1 MRLAFAGATA
11 LLLCAAMACGSGDAE
26 PRPTPTLL
34 PPEISPVLRIL
45 GEGSLQLEI
54 QPGGRRRIEPLKLA
68 QTFGTP
74 PDCASLVFLFRWRM
88 NGDDEVRFEGQLRGS
103 IVAIEHGNNG
113 SASVGCMVVEAVNDG
128 DETIHGDLRYYVAES
143 R

>member
-1 MRLAFAGATA
+1 MRLAFAGASVV
-11 LLLCAAMACGSGDAE
+11 LCAAAACSGGDAG

-34 PPEISPVLRIL
+34 PPEISPALRVL

-54 QPGGRRRIEPLKLA
+54 SPGERQLIEPLKLA
-68 QTFGTP
+68 QAFGTP
-74 PDCASLVFLFRWRM
+74 PDCASLAFLFRWRM

-103 IVAIEHGNNG
+103 VVAIEQGNNG

-128 DETIHGDLRYYVAES
+128 HETIHGDLRYYVAES

>member
-1 MRLAFAGATA
+1 
-11 LLLCAAMACGSGDAE
+11 MACGGADPG

-34 PPEISPVLRIL
+34 PPEVSPALRIL
-45 GEGSLQLEI
+45 GEGSLRLEI
-54 QPGGRRRIEPLKLA
+54 APGARQLVEPLKLA
-68 QTFGTP
+68 KAFGTP

-88 NGDDEVRFEGQLRGS
+88 DGAQEVRLESQFRGS
-103 IVAIEHGNNG
+103 VVAIEQGNSG

-128 DETIHGDLRYYVAES
+128 KQTIHGDLRYFVAAS